1 MSSRCV
7 QKASKLIVRMWRLD
21 KSSVTPL
28 LVPGS
33 LWKGQDIS
41 MRLPYGRSDLRL
53 EEKLTQYSI
62 FVFEGF
68 GSSLSEFTKQVR
80 NFEA

>member
-1 MSSRCV
+1 M
-7 QKASKLIVRMWRLD
+7 IVKICRLD
-21 KSSVTPL
+21 KSSVTSL
-28 LVPGS
+28 LSYIDWLVPGS
-33 LWKGQDIS
+33 VWSGQDIS
-41 MRLPYGRSDLRL
+41 VMLPYGRSEKLDLRS

>member
-1 MSSRCV
+1 M
-7 QKASKLIVRMWRLD
+7 
-21 KSSVTPL
+21 TPL

-41 MRLPYGRSDLRL
+41 MRLPYGRSEKLNL
-53 EEKLTQYSI
+53 QMEEKLTQYSI

-68 GSSLSEFTKQVR
+68 GSSLSEFKKQVTS
-80 NFEA
+80 FEA

>member
-1 MSSRCV
+1 MVRPGYLGDV
-7 QKASKLIVRMWRLD
+7 AIWAVEKL
-21 KSSVTPL
+21 
-28 LVPGS
+28 
-33 LWKGQDIS
+33 
-41 MRLPYGRSDLRL
+41 DLRS
-53 EEKLTQYSI
+53 EEKLIQYI

>member
-1 MSSRCV
+1 MTSLLSY
-7 QKASKLIVRMWRLD
+7 IDW
-21 KSSVTPL
+21 

-33 LWKGQDIS
+33 VWSGQDIS
-41 MRLPYGRSDLRL
+41 VMLPYGRSEKLDLRS